1 MPSDGPT
8 INDVAQRAGVSRSSV
23 SRFLNGRPVRRS
35 EQISSAIEELGFEPN
50 PIARSLRAGRTSSVG
65 VIVADVSNPF
75 FAAAFRGIEAE
86 ARRHRAPEHL
96 PIQLLLCN
104 TDERVDRLLEL
115 LEGLSG
121 RVDGLIIAPPVETE
135 PPDAILRVRDT
146 IVLLDR
152 VFRGPPIADCVL
164 VDNVGGVVEAIEHL
178 TALGHRRI
186 GLISGPENTT
196 PGRQRLE
203 GYLTGLRDA
212 GLPTHDELITFGD
225 FRESGGARAAAQL
238 LSLSTPPTAIISA
251 NNLMSLGALAELAR
265 LEIRIPTDIAFVAFD
280 DLATAELL
288 RPSITTVSRPMRAQG
303 VHAMELLEQRLRGVR
318 RPPVQLVLPTH
329 LRPRGSSG
337 PPGAGRDTPA

>member
-1 MPSDGPT
+1 MPADGPN
-8 INDVAQRAGVSRSSV
+8 INDVARRAGVSRSSV
-23 SRFLNGRPVRRS
+23 SRYLNGRPVRRS
-35 EQISSAIEELGFEPN
+35 EQIITAIEELGFEPS

-75 FAAAFRGIEAE
+75 FAAAFRGIESV
-86 ARRHRAPEHL
+86 ARRQVAPERL

-115 LEGLSG
+115 LDGLSG

-135 PPDAILRVRDT
+135 PPDAILRLKDT

-152 VFRGPPIADCVL
+152 VFSGPPIADAVL
-164 VDNVGGVVEAIEHL
+164 VDNVGGVIEAVGHL
-178 TALGHRRI
+178 TALGHQRI
-186 GLISGPENTT
+186 GFISGPEDTT

-203 GYLTGLRDA
+203 GYLAGLRAA
-212 GLPTHDELITFGD
+212 GLQTQDDLVTFGD

-238 LSLSTPPTAIISA
+238 LDLSSPPTAIICA
-251 NNLMSLGALAELAR
+251 NNLMSLGALAQLAR
-265 LEIRIPTDIAFVAFD
+265 NDILIPTDIAFVAFD

-303 VHAMELLEQRLRGVR
+303 AQAMELLEQRLRGAR
-318 RPPVQLVLPTH
+318 HPPVQVVLPAR

-337 PPGAGRDTPA
+337 PPGTGRKTLI